1 MGEFDL
7 ITRLFLQQVADD
19 GLTEVGNGDD
29 ASVHC
34 LPAGESLVVSCDS
47 SMEGVHWPDGFD
59 WQQAAAR
66 AVQAALSD
74 LAAMGAQARWCWVA
88 LQAVN
93 GAALG
98 AMGQGVIRALD
109 AMAVQL
115 SGGDC
120 VRAVGNGLT
129 VTVAGS
135 LPSGQAMCRSGAQPG
150 DGVWLFGEVGL
161 AAAGLRM
168 LMQKGDAGES
178 IWLDAFA
185 KVQARLDEGVALRQM
200 GVRCCIDVSDGLLQ
214 DAGHVAA
221 ASGVR
226 LALAADGLPQLPLL
240 LEAWEDGLNL
250 ALSGGEDYALLC
262 CAAAQ
267 LDAQL
272 DALGGVRIGQ
282 VEAGCGVGVT
292 YQNCVIDGV
301 KQGFDHFAAAG

>member
-1 MGEFDL
+1 LGEFDL

-19 GLTEVGNGDD
+19 GLTEVTNGDD
-29 ASVHC
+29 ASVHR
-34 LPAGESLVVSCDS
+34 LPAGESLVVSCDNA
-47 SMEGVHWPDGFD
+47 MEGVHWPDGFD
-59 WQQAAAR
+59 LPQAAAR

-88 LQAVN
+88 LMAVD

-98 AMGQGVIRALD
+98 AMGQGVTRALNSV
-109 AMAVQL
+109 AVQL

-120 VRAVGNGLT
+120 VRAKGNGLT

-135 LPSGQAMCRSGAQPG
+135 LPAGRAMCRSAAQQG

-168 LMQKGDAGES
+168 LMQGDAGES
-178 IWLDAFA
+178 AWLDAFG
-185 KVQARLDEGVALRQM
+185 KVQARLGEGLALRQM

-214 DAGHVAA
+214 DAGHLAA

-226 LALAADGLPQLPLL
+226 LLLCADGLPQLPLL
-240 LEAWEDGLNL
+240 LAAWEDGLDL

-262 CAAAQ
+262 CANSQ
-267 LDAQL
+267 WDAQL
-272 DALGGVRIGQ
+272 SALGGVRIGR
-282 VEAGCGVGVT
+282 VEAGSGVSVT
-292 YQNCVIDGV
+292 YQGGVVDGV